1 MVCFARVL
9 SVVAICW
16 LVCPKPVAL
25 AAVPRALP
33 EGKTPHDV
41 RLGPP
46 QDLNGY
52 FPFTPPE
59 TVEAWN
65 ARAAEV
71 RRQMLVALGLWPMPT
86 KTPDNAVVHGRI
98 DRGDYT
104 IDKVFLESYPGHF
117 VTGNLYKPKGKSG
130 KLPAVLSP
138 HGHWQNGRFYDE
150 GAQQVRQRIVEGAER
165 FEAGG
170 RSPLQAR
177 CVQLARMGCLVF
189 HYDMVGYGDSTQIV
203 HRPGYRSAMNKPEAW
218 GFFSPQAES
227 RLQSVMGLQA
237 YNSIRALDWLSSLEE
252 VDPERIAVTGAS
264 GGGTQTFILCALD
277 PRPKVAFPAV
287 MVSTGMQGG
296 CTCENC
302 CYLRRGLGNVEIAA
316 LFAPKPL
323 GMTAAD
329 DWTREIAGKGLPEL
343 KRLYTLLGVPDLV
356 MAKPLL
362 QFGHNY
368 NFVSRSVMYS
378 WLNQHLGLGLE
389 EPVLEEDYQLSSPA
403 ELSVWNDKHKRPPAG
418 AETEIALLKWMTEDA
433 QKQLDALAPKDEAS
447 WKKYREV
454 VGGAFDVLVGRKL
467 PPAGALEAEL
477 VHEDLVEQE
486 GRDWLEL
493 VVLLKNK
500 ERGEEFPTVYFYPK
514 DWNGTVVLWVDEA
527 GKAGLYDSSGQPR
540 AEVIR
545 LLESGA
551 AVGGADLFF
560 QGEFLT
566 GLNANAKSPVQQAMK
581 GFAGYAAGYN
591 DPLFAQRVH
600 DVLSLVSFVKNHPNH
615 PPKRVQLVGLNGAGP
630 WVAAACSQLHGE
642 VERAAIDTTGW
653 RFAKVAALDEPGFWP
668 GAVKYGDL
676 PGLLALAA
684 PLPMWLAGE
693 GAELP
698 PIVAA
703 AYQSAGGVG
712 QAVTYAGDEAGEG
725 AAVVDWLMK

>member
-1 MVCFARVL
+1 MGVL
-9 SVVAICW
+9 AASAWVLLLTATGQ
-16 LVCPKPVAL
+16 

-33 EGKTPHDV
+33 EGKVPHDA
-41 RLGPP
+41 RLAEPRT
-46 QDLNGY
+46 LNSY
-52 FPFTPPE
+52 FPFQPPE

-65 ARAAEV
+65 TRAAEV

-177 CVQLARMGCLVF
+177 CVQLARMGCIVF
-189 HYDMVGYGDSTQIV
+189 HYDMVGYGDSTQIL

-237 YNSIRALDWLSSLEE
+237 YNSIRALDWLCSLDD
-252 VDPERIAVTGAS
+252 VDPARVAVTGAS

-343 KRLYTLLGVPDLV
+343 KRLYTLLGVPELV

-378 WLNQHLGLGLE
+378 WLNQHLALGLE
-389 EPVLEEDYQLSSPA
+389 EPVVEEDYQLSSPA
-403 ELSVWNDKHKRPPAG
+403 ELSVWNDKHKRPAAG
-418 AETEIALLKWMTEDA
+418 METEQALLKWMTDDA
-433 QKQLDALAPKDEAS
+433 QKQIAALVPKDEAS
-447 WKKYREV
+447 LKQYREV
-454 VGGAFDVLVGRKL
+454 VGGAFDVLVGRQL
-467 PPAGALEAEL
+467 PAAGALEAEL
-477 VHEDLVEQE
+477 VHEDLVKQE

-500 ERGEEFPTVYFYPK
+500 ERSEEIPSVYFYPK
-514 DWNGTVVLWVDEA
+514 DWNGTVVLWIDEA
-527 GKAGLYDSSGQPR
+527 GKAGLYDSSVQPR
-540 AEVIR
+540 AEVLK

-566 GLNANAKSPVQQAMK
+566 GLDANAKSPVQQAMK

-600 DVLSLVSFVKNHPNH
+600 DVLSLVSFVKHHPQH
-615 PPKRVQLVGLNGAGP
+615 PPKRIQLVGLNGAGP

-642 VERAAIDTTGW
+642 VERAAIDTAGS
-653 RFAKVAALDEPGFWP
+653 RFANVAALDEPGFWP
-668 GAVKYGDL
+668 GAAKYGDV

-684 PLPMWLAGE
+684 PLPLWLAGE

-698 PIVAA
+698 ALVSA
-703 AYQSAGGVG
+703 AYQSAGAAG
-712 QAVTYAGDEAGEG
+712 QAVVYAGEEAGEAA
-725 AAVVDWLMK
+725 AAVEWLLK